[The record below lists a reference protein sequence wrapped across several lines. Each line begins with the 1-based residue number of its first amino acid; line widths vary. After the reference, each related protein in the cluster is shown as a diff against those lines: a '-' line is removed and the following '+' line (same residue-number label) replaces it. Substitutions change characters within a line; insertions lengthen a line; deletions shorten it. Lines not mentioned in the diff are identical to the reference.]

1 MIYAQRFGEVCRK
14 ALNKKERRQW
24 AMEKP
29 KLDNARTWRGFYY
42 YQDTLVPLKPTT
54 LRERTLAKPE
64 ARDQKDLIA
73 EKGLFSLTH
82 YNLAHKP
89 KPTPSCNE
97 NFGHESRSRQ
107 RVGEARKAASMAG
120 DEGQEQHRDHREG
133 TKREMDSS
141 FCHADGLMPPQELG
155 VGAEVQKK

>member
-29 KLDNARTWRGFYY
+29 KLDNARTLSGFYD
-42 YQDTLVPLKPTT
+42 YQDTLVSLKPTT
-54 LRERTLAKPE
+54 LRERTLGKPE
-64 ARDQKDLIA
+64 ARDQEDLVA

-89 KPTPSCNE
+89 KPTPRAMKISDT
-97 NFGHESRSRQ
+97 
-107 RVGEARKAASMAG
+107 KAAVDKEWEKLVKLQAWQVTRVKSNTEIIEKAQKEKRTVHFATLM
-120 DEGQEQHRDHREG
+120 DLCHLKNSELEQ
-133 TKREMDSS
+133 K
-141 FCHADGLMPPQELG
+141 F
-155 VGAEVQKK
+155 KKT